1 MNFLAE
7 KKKERK
13 LPTKFPLGRQI
24 VETNYAAFRR
34 RWNHSRA
41 EKSRRKW
48 ATSKS
53 PLSPSSEQAFVAK
66 GLKEQWASIFQ
77 VKIRRV

>member
-7 KKKERK
+7 KKRRK
-13 LPTKFPLGRQI
+13 LPTKFPLGQI